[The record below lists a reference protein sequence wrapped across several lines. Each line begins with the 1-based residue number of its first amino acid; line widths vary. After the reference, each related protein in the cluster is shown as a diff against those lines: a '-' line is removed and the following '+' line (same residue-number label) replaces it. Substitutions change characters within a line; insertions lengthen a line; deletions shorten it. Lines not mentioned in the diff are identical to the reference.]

1 MSHSRR
7 SSSRTAP
14 IPPPVTR
21 DTDGPSE
28 PDARP
33 SRPRRT
39 PRRPVASSGGK
50 TDAARLRV
58 GVRHGD
64 LRYAPFPV
72 LVGHYAGDTIVSA
85 EAALDRQMRGADR
98 EGPLSR
104 RRDLGLYPGPL
115 GTHAVFFQGDSR
127 DAPRGALVVGLGQ
140 VGELSPQ
147 PLQSGVRDVLLEYA
161 LRLLQRD
168 DESAGAASA
177 PRMDA
182 GVSALLVGTGAGSLS
197 LRDSLEAMVRGALD
211 ANRKLEDS
219 RLDHRVRIAHLEFIE
234 LFEDVAIG
242 AAKDL
247 AALAD
252 SPELGD
258 QLAWPERVIIAGEG
272 WRRRIRFDDDPGW
285 WQRLEIV
292 EDRRAEMLRFVSTT
306 NRARAEESL
315 GTGQLQLADAFV
327 ARACASAVANPDI
340 ARSLFE
346 MLLPPRLKESA
357 PDPRDTVLLV
367 DETSARFPW
376 ELLEDR
382 WSPDGEPLAVAAG
395 MVRQLKVRE
404 FRARP
409 MHPFAPTALV
419 VGNPDLEDWSG
430 FTPLPGARLEAE
442 RVSECLV
449 ERGYDCRLVLDAL
462 AGDVVDAL
470 HSDAWRILHLA
481 GHGVHEFPIPG
492 EMPTERSDGD
502 APEAAPRLLSGMVIG
517 RGTILTPGDVEQMR
531 HVPELVFVNC
541 CHLGQTTGGTST
553 PFHRLAANLGAQFV
567 RMGVRAVVCAGWA
580 VGDEAALTFA
590 HTFYRHLLDGA
601 SFGDAVLQA
610 RRHTWLAHPG
620 VNTWGAY
627 QCYGDPAFRL
637 VRDDVA
643 VRRSAPTPYVSPAEL
658 VADLGDRAE
667 TARMDDR
674 AENST
679 REAQDTARRAIDTLS
694 ERIPPPARAGGPL
707 DWTVRADVCAAYGF
721 AFGESGLYADAIR
734 WLDRALMAR
743 SGQCPVRAVEQSAH
757 YRIRLAASRADRRPR
772 PGERRA
778 LLDEAILVLTSLV
791 ARWPTPERLSLLAG
805 AHKRLA
811 LASNGAA
818 RVLALREMTS
828 RYREAWDASGHGDT
842 YAFTNWAFGCLLLDR
857 YAPAEA
863 PDGWQDALAEH
874 LQRQATL
881 AREAERTSPSFWNA
895 AGLADLTVV
904 HGLLSG
910 DDTAGR
916 AASTLYRDAAARGAS
931 VREVSSVR
939 DHLDTLRQLADSRDI
954 ARPWPDALITMLADL
969 PAALSPPV
977 PESIAGLGTRRP
989 AAPTGA

>member
-1 MSHSRR
+1 MSQPRR
-7 SSSRTAP
+7 TPPRTAAA
-14 IPPPVTR
+14 VRVVSTR
-21 DTDGPSE
+21 DTDAPPETPVKSA
-28 PDARP
+28 PTK
-33 SRPRRT
+33 RT
-39 PRRPVASSGGK
+39 PKRASILVAGRPDVS
-50 TDAARLRV
+50 RMHV

-85 EAALDRQMRGADR
+85 EAALDRQMRGAER

-115 GTHAVFFQGDSR
+115 GTHAVFFHGESR
-127 DAPRGALVVGLGQ
+127 DAPRGALVVGLGD

-161 LRLLQRD
+161 LRLLQRH
-168 DESAGAASA
+168 DEVGGSAAA
-177 PRMDA
+177 PRLDA
-182 GVSALLVGTGAGSLS
+182 GVSALLIGTGAGSLS

-219 RLDHRVRIAHLEFIE
+219 RLAHRVRIARLEFIE

-242 AAKDL
+242 AARDL

-252 SPELGD
+252 SPELGAL
-258 QLAWPERVIIAGEG
+258 LAWPERVIVAGEG

-292 EDRRAEMLRFVSTT
+292 EDRKSEILRFVSTT

-327 ARACASAVANPDI
+327 ARACGSAIANPDI

-382 WSPDGEPLAVAAG
+382 WSPDGEPPAVAAG

-409 MHPFAPTALV
+409 THPFAPTALV
-419 VGNPDLEDWSG
+419 VGNPDLEDWPG
-430 FTPLPGARLEAE
+430 FAPLPGARIEAE

-449 ERGYDCRLVLDAL
+449 ERGYDCRLVIDAP
-462 AGDVVDAL
+462 AGDIVDAL
-470 HSDAWRILHLA
+470 HGDAWRILHLA
-481 GHGVHEFPIPG
+481 GHGVHEFPLPDAAAPG
-492 EMPTERSDGD
+492 ESEGAD
-502 APEAAPRLLSGMVIG
+502 AVPRMLSGMVIG
-517 RGTILTPGDVEQMR
+517 RDTILTPGDVEQMR

-541 CHLGQTTGGTST
+541 CHLGQTTATGAT
-553 PFHRLAANLGAQFV
+553 PYHRLAANLGVQFV

-590 HTFYRHLLDGA
+590 QTFYRHLLDGA
-601 SFGDAVLQA
+601 SFGDAVLHA
-610 RRHTWLAHPG
+610 RRETWLAHPG

-627 QCYGDPAFRL
+627 QCYGDPAFRI
-637 VRDDVA
+637 VRDDVST
-643 VRRSAPTPYVSPAEL
+643 RRSAPAPYVSPAEL
-658 VADLGDRAE
+658 VADLGSRAE
-667 TARMDDR
+667 AARMEDG
-674 AENST
+674 AEGAS
-679 REAQDTARRAIDTLS
+679 RDAQDAARRAIEALS
-694 ERIPPPARAGGPL
+694 ERIPVSAREGAPL
-707 DWTVRADVCAAYGF
+707 DWTVRADVCAGYGF
-721 AFGESGLYADAIR
+721 AFGESGLYAEAIR
-734 WLDRALMAR
+734 WLDRALVAR
-743 SGQCPVRAVEQSAH
+743 IGTCPVRAVEQAAH
-757 YRIRLAASRADRRPR
+757 YRIRLAAPRTGPRLRPD
-772 PGERRA
+772 ERRA
-778 LLDEAILVLTSLV
+778 RLDEAIVVLASLV
-791 ARWPTPERLSLLAG
+791 SRWPTPERLALLAG

-818 RVLALREMTS
+818 RVTALREMTS
-828 RYREAWDASGHGDT
+828 RYRESWDASAHRDT

-857 YAPAEA
+857 YAPGEA
-863 PDGWQDALAEH
+863 PAGWQRALADR
-874 LQRQATL
+874 LTRQVEL
-881 AREAERTSPSFWNA
+881 ARDAERTSPSFWNA
-895 AGLADLTVV
+895 AGLADLAVV
-904 HGLLSG
+904 KGLLTE
-910 DDTAGR
+910 DETTGR
-916 AASTLYRDAAARGAS
+916 VAAAMYRDAIARGAS
-931 VREVSSVR
+931 VREIASVR
-939 DHLDTLRQLADSRDI
+939 DHLDTIRQLADSRDI
-954 ARPWPDALITMLADL
+954 ARAWPKGLAGMLADL
-969 PAALSPPV
+969 VATVTPP
-977 PESIAGLGTRRP
+977 SRA
-989 AAPTGA
+989 